1 MNAIR
6 LAIRSLWLSTSFSLV
21 AIVALALGIGA
32 NAAIFSLVQAIFLR
46 PLPYA
51 EPQTLVQITSTIAER
66 NFNQIGFSWPRYE
79 MVKERQTAFDE
90 MAVAAQTGFTL
101 TSEGDPEQLGGMQIS
116 HNYFSLL
123 GVTPMLGRDFLPSED
138 QPGAEK
144 VAILSHGLWQRQFG
158 GAEDAIGQTVT
169 LDGQSHNVIGVMPA
183 AVTSFPLNQLDV
195 FTARPTEVSYLVP
208 EQIDGGGFFF
218 SLLARLKPN
227 VSIAEANEQ
236 LAVIAA
242 GYAQAYPTN
251 VDAEA
256 SADVDYML
264 DLLIGDQRQTYAL
277 LFAAVACVLLI
288 ACANVAN
295 LVLARYA
302 GRRKQMAIR
311 FALGAKRK
319 HIIAEMVTENVVLA
333 LLGGA
338 LGLVFAAISIGVI
351 VRLGENFI
359 PRIAEVSLDPMVLLF
374 TLGVSLL
381 TGLLLGLV
389 SSFQVAQPALT
400 GALKDSSRNSTSSK
414 RQGRVRGALMVTEV
428 AISFVLLI
436 AASLLITS
444 FMRVQNVSP
453 GFNPDGV
460 FAATLRVPTTKYPVM
475 SEPLANFYSRLYQKL
490 QAIPGASEVSFN
502 DSPPLSGFAGAS
514 PYAVV
519 GQAIPPPR
527 EQPVALRHV
536 ISPNAFGVLDIAVVQ
551 GRDFNERDTP
561 SSTPVVIINETFAKQ
576 VFPDTDPI
584 GKEILSGMLQLKQQV
599 VGVVADTH
607 TQDLTTPPTA
617 EMYYSV
623 LQRPEGFS
631 NILIR
636 TRGDPALLTAS
647 VRAAL
652 KSVDPTIP
660 LTNVTTVA
668 DMVEQSTADR
678 RLLMALLAAFA
689 GLALVLAS
697 LGVYSVMAYSV
708 GQRYSEIGLRMAMG
722 AGSHAVRSM
731 VVRQGLTLTAIGLAV
746 GLVLAFALTRL
757 MNALLYGVG
766 AGDPLTYLGITALL
780 LAVAFVAC
788 WIPARRASKV
798 DPLVALRGN

>member
-6 LAIRSLWLSTSFSLV
+6 MAIRSLWLTPAFSLV
-21 AIVALALGIGA
+21 AILALGLGIGA
-32 NAAIFSLVQAIFLR
+32 NTAIYSLVQAIFLR

-90 MAVAAQTGFTL
+90 MAISAQTGFTL
-101 TSEGDPEQLGGMQIS
+101 TGEGDPEQLGGMQIS

-123 GVTPMLGRDFLPSED
+123 GVAPMLGRDFLPSED
-138 QPGAEK
+138 RPGAEK
-144 VAILSHGLWQRQFG
+144 VAILSHGLWQRKFG
-158 GAEDAIGQTVT
+158 GAENAIGQSIS
-169 LDGQSHNVIGVMPA
+169 LDGQPHNVIGVMPA
-183 AVTSFPLNQLDV
+183 AVSSFPLNQMDV
-195 FTARPTEVSYLVP
+195 YTARPTEVSYLVQQ
-208 EQIDGGGFFF
+208 QIDGGGFFF
-218 SLLARLKPN
+218 GLLARLKPD
-227 VSIAEANEQ
+227 VSIDEANKQ
-236 LAVIAA
+236 LEVIAA

-256 SADVDYML
+256 SADVNYML
-264 DLLIGDQRQTYAL
+264 DLLIGDQRQTYGL
-277 LFAAVACVLLI
+277 LFAAVGCVLLI

-302 GRRKQMAIR
+302 GRRKQIAIR

-319 HIIAEMVTENVVLA
+319 HVIGELVTENVVLA

-338 LGLVFAAISIGVI
+338 LGLILAAVSVGVI

-359 PRIAEVSLDPMVLLF
+359 PRAAEVSLDPMVVLF

-381 TGLLLGLV
+381 TGLALGLV

-400 GALKDSSRNSTSSK
+400 SALKDSSRNSTASK
-414 RQGRVRGALMVTEV
+414 RQSRVRGALMITEV
-428 AISFVLLI
+428 AVSFVLLI
-436 AASLLITS
+436 AASLLINS
-444 FMRVQNVSP
+444 FMQVQRVSP

-460 FAATLRVPTTKYPVM
+460 FAATVQIPSSKYPVM
-475 SEPLANFYSRLYQKL
+475 SEPLANFYSRLYQQL

-502 DSPPLSGFAGAS
+502 DTPPLSGFAGAS

-527 EQPVALRHV
+527 DQPVALRHV
-536 ISPNAFGVLDIAVVQ
+536 ISPNAFGVLEIPLLQ

-561 SSTPVVIINETFAKQ
+561 TSTPVVIINETFAKQ
-576 VFPDTDPI
+576 VFPDTNPI
-584 GKEILSGMLQLKQQV
+584 GKEIVSGMLQLKQEV

-636 TRGDPALLTAS
+636 SKGDPTALTAS

-652 KSVDPTIP
+652 ATVDPTIP

-708 GQRYSEIGLRMAMG
+708 GQRYGEIGVRMAMG
-722 AGSHAVRSM
+722 AGTSAVQRM
-731 VVRQGLTLTAIGLAV
+731 VVGQGLALTAIGLAV
-746 GLVLAFALTRL
+746 GFAVALALTRL

-766 AGDPLTYLGITALL
+766 ASDPLTYVGITSLL
-780 LAVAFVAC
+780 LAVTLVAC
-788 WIPARRASKV
+788 WIPARRASRIN
-798 DPLVALRGN
+798 PLTALRGE